1 MFKLTCLWLTLSL
14 STCFHISIAF
24 AESAHTGTQRIKIG
38 VSASLSGDGIAY
50 GTDVKNGALFA
61 NEKFGRGRL
70 ELIIEDD
77 RCNGKGAV
85 SSAHRLVNISQVK
98 YVIGYACSGALLAAA
113 PIYERSQVVVMGT
126 ATSAAAI
133 THAGKYIF
141 RTWPSDLES
150 SKVLHP
156 LILPRH
162 KRLGILSEETD
173 FSQGILNALIEENKG
188 HPLVIKNENFLPM
201 TSDFRPLL
209 LKLSAAKVD
218 GILLNPQSEAALI
231 LLYRQILEMGLK
243 LPIYANY
250 NGGSPDFLATF
261 REKADG
267 LIFFDAP
274 FVKQLANPNGAQL
287 MTEFIEKYGEAKSSP
302 LYVLT
307 TIAGFAALS
316 EAIFSGEDVVNYLY
330 NHSFSSVIDNL
341 SFDQNGDP
349 KGISLVLKIIKGGK
363 VNPL

>member
-1 MFKLTCLWLTLSL
+1 M
-14 STCFHISIAF
+14 
-24 AESAHTGTQRIKIG
+24 
-38 VSASLSGDGIAY
+38 
-50 GTDVKNGALFA
+50 
-61 NEKFGRGRL
+61 
-70 ELIIEDD
+70 
-77 RCNGKGAV
+77 
-85 SSAHRLVNISQVK
+85 
-98 YVIGYACSGALLAAA
+98 
-113 PIYERSQVVVMGT
+113 
-126 ATSAAAI
+126 
-133 THAGKYIF
+133 
-141 RTWPSDLES
+141 
-150 SKVLHP
+150 
-156 LILPRH
+156 
-162 KRLGILSEETD
+162 SEETD

-218 GILLNPQSEAALI
+218 GVFLNPQSEAALI

-250 NGGSPDFLATF
+250 NGGSPDFISTF
-261 REKADG
+261 KEKADG

-287 MTEFIEKYGEAKSSP
+287 MAEFNEKYGEAKSSP

-316 EAIFSGEDVVNYLY
+316 EAIFSGDDVVDYLH
-330 NHSFSSVIDNL
+330 NHTFSSVIDNL

-363 VNPL
+363 INPL